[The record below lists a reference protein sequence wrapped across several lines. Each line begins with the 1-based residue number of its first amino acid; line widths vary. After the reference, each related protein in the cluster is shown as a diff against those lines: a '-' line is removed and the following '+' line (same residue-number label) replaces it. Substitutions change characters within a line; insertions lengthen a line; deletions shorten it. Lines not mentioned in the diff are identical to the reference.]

1 MGTKAV
7 RYELTQQ
14 PRWHEDTNLSDVKA
28 DSKPHLQNCGVSKQL
43 DFKELRDAADDIA
56 HFVVEQDYHLLFV
69 GRTFG
74 SLGLWS
80 MHATWVRKIR

>member
-1 MGTKAV
+1 M
-7 RYELTQQ
+7 R
-14 PRWHEDTNLSDVKA
+14 A
-28 DSKPHLQNCGVSKQL
+28 DPKLHLQNCGVSKQL

-74 SLGLWS
+74 SLGL
-80 MHATWVRKIR
+80 